1 MFWKRHGAYC
11 RRIIFKW
18 PRSLFSSTRPEELH
32 SGLPLPSSSNAACLH
47 SCPGSSYNRK
57 IMHGQCFNNTSG
69 RCSYA
74 TQKALCVLSAITQ
87 LDLFLRFTVHNRV
100 RFFFFRVFNVPF
112 FVHRPLEQLR
122 EQWCINLPLGRLES
136 LCAVQYISK
145 ATTWPA
151 VTALWPGSNV
161 SS

>member
-74 TQKALCVLSAITQ
+74 TQKALCAGPSAITQ

-100 RFFFFRVFNVPF
+100 RFSFFECLMF
-112 FVHRPLEQLR
+112 H
-122 EQWCINLPLGRLES
+122 S
-136 LCAVQYISK
+136 LSIG
-145 ATTWPA
+145 
-151 VTALWPGSNV
+151 LWNNCGNNDA
-161 SS
+161 